1 MPERTLSH
9 YKVIR
14 KVGEGGMG
22 KVYLAED
29 TTL

>member
-14 KVGEGGMG
+14 KVGEGMG